1 MRILVISILAIIIL
15 NVACGKIEP
24 PEMQLQ
30 PTSLNFGENQTKK
43 TISIVNIG
51 DERLDWYVDTLT
63 SFVQPWMWVEPISGK
78 NDGIV
83 TVTVNRD
90 NLTHGTYRGELSVKS
105 NGGDKMI
112 EIIMI
117 VF

>member
-1 MRILVISILAIIIL
+1 MRILVISVISLIIL
-15 NVACGKIEP
+15 NIACGKIEP
-24 PEMQLQ
+24 AEMQLQ
-30 PTSLNFGENQTKK
+30 PVSLNFAENQTKK

-51 DERLDWYVDTLT
+51 DERLDWYIDTMT
-63 SFVQPWMWVEPISGK
+63 NYMQPWISVTPVTGI
-78 NDGIV
+78 NDATI

-90 NLTHGTYRGELSVKS
+90 NLTHGSYRGDLYFKS
-105 NGGDKMI
+105 NGGDKKV